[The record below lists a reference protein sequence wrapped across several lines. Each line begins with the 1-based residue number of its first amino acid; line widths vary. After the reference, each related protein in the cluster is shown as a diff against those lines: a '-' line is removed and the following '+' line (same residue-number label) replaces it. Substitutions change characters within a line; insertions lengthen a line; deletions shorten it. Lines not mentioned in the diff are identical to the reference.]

1 MTQTTQMLDG
11 ETQAVIDT
19 NTLIAAQN
27 DSFRSTF
34 GASFGISGTV
44 VHTQG
49 VSALDYDLQMQIMVK
64 VMTFS
69 QFDEDND
76 PYQDHTFGAFAVSS
90 ADVGEVNLF
99 WKIDLYDTSYT
110 FGSPE
115 PSNPKVTRRVLTI
128 MLTSEY

>member
-11 ETQAVIDT
+11 EAQAVIDT

-34 GASFGISGTV
+34 GASLGISGTV

-69 QFDEDND
+69 EFDEDND
-76 PYQDHTFGAFAVSS
+76 PYQDHTFGAFSVTN
-90 ADVGEVNLF
+90 ADVGEINLF

-110 FGSPE
+110 FHSPE

-128 MLTSEY
+128 MLSSEY